1 MALSVSGLSLVLY
14 SAQLTREAVTRRVD
28 LIRGK
33 AGAVARTVA
42 ATAPLIRTHQ
52 RGFAE
57 REVRAV
63 ERVIAKYGLAPKHA
77 SNVLVGVRLV
87 TAAILALAVFVL
99 ASRSATFAGS
109 RALPLLISMAGG
121 IAGWF
126 IPGMIIGKMIKARTK
141 AVVAGLPD
149 ALELLVICVE
159 AGLAFED
166 GLRRIVGE
174 LEKSQPALAEELA
187 FTAADLKILPSREQ
201 ALANLAERIDAPS
214 IRSVVTTLSQTLRY
228 GTPLA
233 QALRMVASELRSDT
247 LVRLGGAGE
256 SIADVDDDSDDVVHH
271 ADNLPDR
278 RGTRGITGHGR
289 YEALAFD
296 SGCVRHAEPVS
307 GSTLPLFMRLDPGSG
322 PGLS

>member
-1 MALSVSGLSLVLY
+1 MNLSALDHVGLGGILILLAALALSVSGLSLVLY

-63 ERVIAKYGLAPKHA
+63 ERLIAKYGIAPRHA
-77 SNVLVGVRLV
+77 GNVLVGVRLV

-99 ASRSATFAGS
+99 ASRSSTFAGS
-109 RALPLLISMAGG
+109 RTLPMLISMAGG

-247 LVRLGGAGE
+247 LVRLEERANQLPTLMTIPMMLFIMPTIFLIVAGP
-256 SIADVDDDSDDVVHH
+256 A
-271 ADNLPDR
+271 
-278 RGTRGITGHGR
+278 
-289 YEALAFD
+289 ALRVMDAMK
-296 SGCVRHAEPVS
+296 H
-307 GSTLPLFMRLDPGSG
+307 
-322 PGLS
+322 